1 MATWPRRSPARSTE
15 LGCAVVLAARRVEA
29 CESLAQRLETRY
41 GARTLPL
48 AVDVTRADEIEHLV
62 SYALEEFGAID
73 VLVNSAATFWSAP
86 AEEVPL
92 ERGWQRVLDTNLTGT
107 FLSCQAA
114 GRAMLRAGS
123 GSIINVAAT
132 GGIKSF
138 LPEMGPNLSYMT
150 SKAAV
155 IKLTR
160 DLAAQWAT
168 GVSASTRS
176 LRVRSRAESAS
187 WRRDTVP
194 SGHGPTSACE
204 RRIHRA
210 RARQERWATECLAA
224 SRPPGLLAGRSSPSG
239 GLAFRVP
246 MRCGIRPP
254 AADAAGPRR
263 GSRAVSSRDAARR
276 KNVTCSDFRPA

>member
-1 MATWPRRSPARSTE
+1 MSSVQQRPSGTLLRSFDLSGRTAILTGGHGDLAEAIAGALAE

-29 CESLAQRLETRY
+29 CESLAQRLQRQY
-41 GARTLPL
+41 GVRTLPL
-48 AVDVTRADEIEHLV
+48 GVDVTRADEIEHLM
-62 SYALEEFGAID
+62 SCALEEFGPID

-86 AEEVPL
+86 AEDVPL

-138 LPEMGPNLSYMT
+138 LPEMGPNLSYMA

-160 DLAAQWAT
+160 DLAAQWANR
-168 GVSASTRS
+168 GVRVNAIAPGSIAGGMMQS
-176 LRVRSRAESAS
+176 LP
-187 WRRDTVP
+187 DDK
-194 SGHGPTSACE
+194 
-204 RRIHRA
+204 
-210 RARQERWATECLAA
+210 LAPMVA
-224 SRPPGLLAGRSSPSG
+224 QI
-239 GLAFRVP
+239 P
-246 MRCGIRPP
+246 MRRQGRPDELRG
-254 AADAAGPRR
+254 AIAYLASDASSYVTGTV
-263 GSRAVSSRDAARR
+263 AVVDGGQSI
-276 KNVTCSDFRPA
+276 V

>member
-1 MATWPRRSPARSTE
+1 MSSVQPRRAEALFKSFDLSGKAAILTGGHGDLAEAIAGALAE
-15 LGCAVVLAARRVEA
+15 LGCAVVLAARRVEP

-41 GARTLPL
+41 GVRMLPV
-48 AVDVTRADEIEHLV
+48 AVDVTRADEIEHLM
-62 SYALEEFGAID
+62 SSALEEFGTID
-73 VLVNSAATFWSAP
+73 VLVNGAATFWSAP
-86 AEEVPL
+86 AEDVPL

-160 DLAAQWAT
+160 DLAAQWAHR
-168 GVSASTRS
+168 GVRVNAIAPGSIAGGMMQS
-176 LRVRSRAESAS
+176 LP
-187 WRRDTVP
+187 DDK
-194 SGHGPTSACE
+194 
-204 RRIHRA
+204 
-210 RARQERWATECLAA
+210 LAPMVA
-224 SRPPGLLAGRSSPSG
+224 QI
-239 GLAFRVP
+239 P
-246 MRCGIRPP
+246 MRRQGRPDELRG
-254 AADAAGPRR
+254 AVAYLASDA
-263 GSRAVSSRDAARR
+263 SSY
-276 KNVTCSDFRPA
+276 VTGTVVVVDGGQSIV

>member
-1 MATWPRRSPARSTE
+1 MSSVQPRPSGSLLRSFDLSGRSAIVTGGHGDLAEAIAGALAE

-41 GARTLPL
+41 GVRTLSL
-48 AVDVTRADEIEHLV
+48 AVDVTRPDEIERLV
-62 SYALEEFGAID
+62 SCALEEFGAID
-73 VLVNSAATFWSAP
+73 VVVNSAATFWSAP
-86 AEEVPL
+86 AEDVPL

-138 LPEMGPNLSYMT
+138 LPEMGPNLSYTT

-160 DLAAQWAT
+160 DLAAQWANR
-168 GVSASTRS
+168 GVRVNAIAPGSIAGGMMQS
-176 LRVRSRAESAS
+176 LP
-187 WRRDTVP
+187 DDK
-194 SGHGPTSACE
+194 
-204 RRIHRA
+204 
-210 RARQERWATECLAA
+210 LAPMVA
-224 SRPPGLLAGRSSPSG
+224 QI
-239 GLAFRVP
+239 P
-246 MRCGIRPP
+246 MRRQGRPDELRG
-254 AADAAGPRR
+254 AVAYLASDA
-263 GSRAVSSRDAARR
+263 SSY
-276 KNVTCSDFRPA
+276 VTGTVVVVDGGQSIV